1 MIVQANLRGV
11 RWPLVAMAAALL
23 ACAPLIARAALPPLS
38 VSTTLLADAN
48 KRFSISGVV
57 RSVSYQT
64 NTVRL
69 SGDGQSVTIEITPTT
84 AIEVCGEAGS
94 IADIRRG
101 SKITAT
107 GVIRDGAW
115 VANSVVVH

>member
-1 MIVQANLRGV
+1 MIVQANFRCV
-11 RWPLVAMAAALL
+11 RWPLVAVATALI
-23 ACAPLIARAALPPLS
+23 ACAPLVAHAASPPLS
-38 VSTTLLADAN
+38 VSTTLLADTS

-69 SGDGQSVTIEITPTT
+69 SGNGQSVTIEITPTT
-84 AIEVCGEAGS
+84 AIEVRGEAGS

-101 SKITAT
+101 SKITAS